1 MAKTQGSVAKFEIS
15 LRLGM
20 LQEMT
25 QIAKQQQSW
34 IQGQPVRAR
43 HHSLG
48 CALLDRM
55 FMQRP
60 YESVIDVALL
70 SGLIA
75 LLAGPVARR
84 Q

>member
-20 LQEMT
+20 LQGMT
-25 QIAKQQQSW
+25 QIKQQQSW
-34 IQGQPVRAR
+34 IQGRPVRAR

-84 Q
+84 P